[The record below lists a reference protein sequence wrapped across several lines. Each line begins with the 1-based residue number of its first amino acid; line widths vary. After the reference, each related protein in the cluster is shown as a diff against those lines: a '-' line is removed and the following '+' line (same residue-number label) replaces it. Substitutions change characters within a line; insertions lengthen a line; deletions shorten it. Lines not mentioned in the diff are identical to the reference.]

1 MSDIWVSVKIHN
13 FEKTGV
19 MDSNER
25 KYDVPIRAV
34 ERTIN
39 ILQAINRNGAM
50 TLAEIARAAD
60 IPYPTA
66 TRFVLTLIEI
76 GVIEKSRIQ
85 KKYLP
90 TALSKTLSCGYKTS
104 DPLVDAARPH
114 LLQLTKKTG
123 WPSAIH
129 MRVGG
134 SMVMLDSTHSETTQ
148 AFSDYYPGYSM
159 PITACAAG
167 LAYLAYLN
175 AEERAEMLQ
184 QLSRY
189 NFEDDD
195 RSYCTNFSEDFFKNI
210 VDSGYATFL
219 KNPHSKDPGKSSSIG
234 VALHSQDNVVVGA
247 VTLVFFSSAL
257 QIRRAVEKY
266 LDDIIDTQLAIN
278 KEIAAKNVIL

>member
-1 MSDIWVSVKIHN
+1 MKAD
-13 FEKTGV
+13 V
-19 MDSNER
+19 MDGNER

-39 ILQAINRNGAM
+39 ILQAINRNGAV
-50 TLAEIARAAD
+50 TIAEIARAVD

-76 GVIEKSRIQ
+76 GVIEKSRKQ

-90 TALSKTLSCGYKTS
+90 TALSKTLSCGYKAS
-104 DPLVDAARPH
+104 DHLVDAARPH
-114 LLQLTKKTG
+114 LVQLTKKTG

-167 LAYLAYLN
+167 LAYLAFLGDEDRVDMLKQL
-175 AEERAEMLQ
+175 AE
-184 QLSRY
+184 Y
-189 NFEDDD
+189 NFKEGDC
-195 RSYCTNFSEDFFKNI
+195 SYFTGFSDSFFDNI
-210 VDSGYATFL
+210 VDAGYATFL

-234 VALHSQDNVVVGA
+234 VPLRSQDGAVVGA
-247 VTLVFFSSAL
+247 ITLVFFSSAL
-257 QIRRAVEKY
+257 QIRHAVDKY
-266 LDDIIDTQLAIN
+266 LEDIIETQAAID

>member
-1 MSDIWVSVKIHN
+1 
-13 FEKTGV
+13 
-19 MDSNER
+19 MDGNDR

-50 TLAEIARAAD
+50 TIAEISRAVD

-76 GVIEKSRIQ
+76 GVIEKSRKQ
-85 KKYLP
+85 KKYRP

-104 DPLVDAARPH
+104 DYLVEAARPH

-159 PITACAAG
+159 PITSCAAG
-167 LAYLAYLN
+167 LAYLAYL
-175 AEERAEMLQ
+175 APEDRAEMLQ
-184 QLSRY
+184 QLSEY

-195 RSYCTNFSEDFFKNI
+195 RSYFTDFSDSFFDNI
-210 VDSGYATFL
+210 VEAGYATFL

-234 VALHSQDNVVVGA
+234 AALRSQDGSVVGA

-257 QIRRAVEKY
+257 QIRHAVEKY
-266 LDDIIDTQLAIN
+266 LDDIIDTQAAID